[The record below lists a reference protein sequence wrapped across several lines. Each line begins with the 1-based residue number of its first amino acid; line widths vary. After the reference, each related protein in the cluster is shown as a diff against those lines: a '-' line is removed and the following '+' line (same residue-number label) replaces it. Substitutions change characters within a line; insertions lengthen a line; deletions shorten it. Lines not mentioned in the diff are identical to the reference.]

1 MIDQACFRRTVSRF
15 ATGVTVVTARHDGKD
30 YGMTL
35 SAMTSLC
42 LEPPMLL
49 ICVNRAIP
57 THDAIR
63 DSGAFVANVLAES
76 QQWLAR
82 QFARPADDKFASVAT
97 TPSEIGAPIIGGT
110 LAHFVCRIADRMAG
124 GTHSIFL
131 GDVIEADAVDGRQ
144 PLLYNHTGFG
154 RFDSP
159 DVPKA
164 TTPAY
169 VPPEL
174 ADDPVAAGLTPA
186 AFRLGPFYA
195 GQ

>member
-1 MIDQACFRRTVSRF
+1 MIDQASFRKTVGRF
-15 ATGVTVVTARHDGKD
+15 ATGVTVVTARHNNHD

-42 LEPPMLL
+42 LEPPTLL
-49 ICVNRAIP
+49 ICVNQAVP
-57 THDAIR
+57 THDAIHE
-63 DSGAFVANVLAES
+63 SGAFVANVLAEP
-76 QQWLAR
+76 QERLAR
-82 QFARPADDKFASVAT
+82 RFARPADDKFASVT
-97 TPSEIGAPIIGGT
+97 TVPSQLGPPIIAGT
-110 LAHFVCRIADRMAG
+110 LAHFVCRIADRMTG

-131 GDVIEADAVDGRQ
+131 GEVVDAHATEGQQ

-159 DVPKA
+159 DLEKT

-174 ADDPVAAGLTPA
+174 ADDLVAAGVTPA
-186 AFRLGPFYA
+186 PFRLGPFYTS
-195 GQ
+195 